1 MSKVKAFT
9 GNKAAAEVGRQHM
22 GRGEKALA
30 GFLCGALATTMLPC
44 VGIAGVQ
51 EAVAAQADAAQT
63 STAGSGTD
71 TNTNAS
77 AGTTQQTQ
85 QTQQTQS
92 LPQETP
98 KKTEVVYAKADGA
111 GDPTG
116 IYVVNGFTAKN
127 ACEARDVGVYE
138 KLTNLSTTEELSCA
152 DGGVAFTLAAD
163 TPFYYQGDL
172 PASTELPWKVSL
184 RYALDGAELS
194 ADELAGKS
202 GHLKIELTVEPR
214 STDGAEGANL
224 ADFSDNY
231 LVQAQATFANE
242 AFSIESA
249 DDATLSHAGSS
260 ASVSCMVVPGQSKTF
275 CIEGTAN
282 SFEFDGFQIA
292 ALPLGMAIDVAEQD
306 TGELDEKTGEL
317 DDAVG
322 SAADGARALASGS
335 VDLSRGIAT
344 LEGGLFSIAGE
355 SGTLASGWESVREG
369 ISSVEG
375 GAAQLAKGSDAFS
388 ESVDTAAKEV
398 AAGASALEEAQASY
412 QMAAQAA
419 QAEIAQTGTVSA
431 QTFAAVNEAAQALA
445 QASGGAGAYQAL
457 VQVQDGYAEL
467 GAGIDELAGGA
478 GELAAGADAFSD
490 GLGSYTDA
498 VESAASGS
506 GELSSGAAE
515 LAEGA
520 DTLSGGMDELHEETG
535 TLDEKVLDA
544 LQDKV
549 DELLGTGFT
558 PRSFVAP
565 ENTNVEAVQF
575 VYVTP
580 QVHVAQEKSDS
591 GGGDSQTTLP
601 ERIAAIFTRLFGAD
615 SA

>member
-9 GNKAAAEVGRQHM
+9 ENEAAAEVGRRRM

-30 GFLCGALATTMLPC
+30 GLLCGALATTMLPC

-51 EAVAAQADAAQT
+51 EAVAAQANAAQT
-63 STAGSGTD
+63 SAAETGTD
-71 TNTNAS
+71 TSTNAS

-85 QTQQTQS
+85 S

-98 KKTEVVYAKADGA
+98 AKTEVVYAKTDGA
-111 GDPTG
+111 GSPTG

-127 ACEARDVGVYE
+127 ACEAHDVGVYE

-172 PASTELPWKVSL
+172 SVSTELPWKVSL
-184 RYALDGAELS
+184 RYILNGAELS

-202 GHLKIELTVEPR
+202 GHLKIDLTVEPR
-214 STDGAEGANL
+214 GTDGAGDASL

-249 DDATLSHAGSS
+249 NDATLSRAGSS

-317 DDAVG
+317 DDVVG

-335 VDLSRGIAT
+335 VDLSRGIST

-355 SGTLASGWESVREG
+355 SDTLASGWESVREG

-388 ESVDTAAKEV
+388 ESVDAAAKEA
-398 AAGASALEEAQASY
+398 AAGASALEKAQAAY
-412 QMAAQAA
+412 QTAAQAA

-431 QTFAAVNEAAQALA
+431 QTFATVNEAAQALA

-467 GAGIDELAGGA
+467 GAGIDALAGGA

-490 GLGSYTDA
+490 GLGTYTDA

-506 GELSSGAAE
+506 GELFSGAAE

-520 DTLSGGMDELHEETG
+520 NSLSDGMEELHEETSG
-535 TLDEKVLDA
+535 LDEKVLDA

-575 VYVTP
+575 IYVTP
-580 QVHVAQEKSDS
+580 QVHVAQDKSDS
-591 GGGDSQTTLP
+591 GAGDSQTTLP

>member
-9 GNKAAAEVGRQHM
+9 KNEAAAEVGRRHM

-30 GFLCGALATTMLPC
+30 GLLCGALATTMLPC
-44 VGIAGVQ
+44 VGITGVQ
-51 EAVAAQADAAQT
+51 EAVAAQANAVQT
-63 STAGSGTD
+63 SAAETGTD
-71 TNTNAS
+71 TSTNAS
-77 AGTTQQTQ
+77 AGTTQQA
-85 QTQQTQS
+85 QS

-98 KKTEVVYAKADGA
+98 AKTEVVYAKTDGA
-111 GDPTG
+111 GSPTG

-172 PASTELPWKVSL
+172 PASTALPWKVSL
-184 RYALDGAELS
+184 RYILDGAELS
-194 ADELAGKS
+194 ANELAGKS

-214 STDGAEGANL
+214 GTDGAGDASL

-249 DDATLSHAGSS
+249 NDATLSRAGSS

-292 ALPLGMAIDVAEQD
+292 ALPLGMAINVAEQD

-322 SAADGARALASGS
+322 SAADGARALASGN

-344 LEGGLFSIAGE
+344 LESGLSGIAGE
-355 SGTLASGWESVREG
+355 SGTLASRWESVHEG

-375 GAAQLAKGSDAFS
+375 GAAQLAEGSDAFS
-388 ESVDTAAKEV
+388 ESIDTAAEE
-398 AAGASALEEAQASY
+398 AAVGASMLEEAQAAY
-412 QMAAQAA
+412 QTTAQAA

-467 GAGIDELAGGA
+467 GAGIDALAGGA

-490 GLGSYTDA
+490 GLGTYTDA

-506 GELSSGAAE
+506 GELFSGAAE

-520 DTLSGGMDELHEETG
+520 NSLSDGMEELHEETG
-535 TLDEKVLDA
+535 ALDEKVLNA

-549 DELLGTGFT
+549 DELLGSNFT

-580 QVHVAQEKSDS
+580 QVHVAQDKSDS
-591 GGGDSQTTLP
+591 GAGDNQTTLP

-615 SA
+615 GA

>member
-1 MSKVKAFT
+1 MNKVKAFT
-9 GNKAAAEVGRQHM
+9 ENGAAAGAGRRRM
-22 GRGEKALA
+22 GRGKKALA
-30 GFLCGALATTMLPC
+30 GLLCGALATTMLPC
-44 VGIAGVQ
+44 TGIAGVQ
-51 EAVAAQADAAQT
+51 EAAAAQVT
-63 STAGSGTD
+63 STQVSAAGAGAD
-71 TNTNAS
+71 TGAGGG

-85 QTQQTQS
+85 EAQS

-98 KKTEVVYAKADGA
+98 AKTEVVYAKTDGA

-127 ACEARDVGVYE
+127 ACEARDVGIYE

-172 PASTELPWKVSL
+172 PASTALPWKVSL
-184 RYALDGAELS
+184 RYILDGAELS

-202 GHLKIELTVEPR
+202 GNLKIELTVEPR
-214 STDGAEGANL
+214 GTDGAGDASL

-249 DDATLSHAGSS
+249 NDATLSRTGSS
-260 ASVSCMVVPGQSKTF
+260 AGVSCMVVPGQNKTF
-275 CIEGTAN
+275 YIEGTAN

-292 ALPLGMAIDVAEQD
+292 ALPLGMAIDVAEED
-306 TGELDEKTGEL
+306 TGELDKKTGEL

-322 SAADGARALASGS
+322 SAADGARALASGN

-344 LEGGLFSIAGE
+344 LESGLSGIAGE

-375 GAAQLAKGSDAFS
+375 GAAQLAEGSDAFS
-388 ESVDTAAKEV
+388 ESIDTAAEEAV
-398 AAGASALEEAQASY
+398 AGASMLEEAQAAY
-412 QMAAQAA
+412 QTAAQAA

-457 VQVQDGYAEL
+457 AQVQDGYAEL
-467 GAGIDELAGGA
+467 GAGIDALADGA
-478 GELAAGADAFSD
+478 GELAVGADAFSD
-490 GLGSYTDA
+490 GLGNYTDA

-506 GELSSGAAE
+506 GELFSGAAE

-520 DTLSGGMDELHEETG
+520 DTLSDGMEELHEETG
-535 TLDEKVLDA
+535 ALDEKVLDA

-549 DELLGTGFT
+549 DELLGAGFA

-580 QVHVAQEKSDS
+580 QVHVAQDESDS
-591 GGGDSQTTLP
+591 GAGDSQTSLP
-601 ERIAAIFTRLFGAD
+601 ERIAAIFTRLFGANGE
-615 SA
+615 